1 MYVHVHIY
9 VHIYEWYFTLTSPV
23 SLFLNFNPFTST
35 RSWLRQ
41 GLLELNYLF
50 LTGTNN
56 PFHHHDGSQN
66 ATFNSL
72 LFLSRLT
79 LSANR
84 IRVSSKDQ
92 IHTCQGHA
100 NLSCIIPSQ
109 TTVMLNPQERSNCWG
124 PNVVD
129 GRTWSV
135 DVFLEPTLSDGDVS
149 GCPDLYNRDTF
160 WNHFSLAC
168 FLTIFQA
175 SWMSTQTSLL
185 SSTTK
190 ARHSYAGMWSFI
202 TSN

>member
-1 MYVHVHIY
+1 M
-9 VHIYEWYFTLTSPV
+9 

-41 GLLELNYLF
+41 GFVGTKLPI
-50 LTGTNN
+50 TGTND
-56 PFHHHDGSQN
+56 PFHHHDARQN
-66 ATFNSL
+66 ANAYGINSL
-72 LFLSRLT
+72 LFHSRLT
-79 LSANR
+79 LSTNK
-84 IRVSSKDQ
+84 IHVSSKYK

-100 NLSCIIPSQ
+100 NFSCIIPSQ
-109 TTVMLNPQERSNCWG
+109 TTVMLNHQERSNCSW
-124 PNVVD
+124 PNMAD
-129 GRTWSV
+129 GRTRSV
-135 DVFLEPTLSDGDVS
+135 DVFLETTLSDGNVS

-168 FLTIFQA
+168 FLTIFRA

-190 ARHSYAGMWSFI
+190 ARHSYAGMGSFI

>member
-1 MYVHVHIY
+1 MMEVRMQM
-9 VHIYEWYFTLTSPV
+9 LT
-23 SLFLNFNPFTST
+23 
-35 RSWLRQ
+35 
-41 GLLELNYLF
+41 
-50 LTGTNN
+50 
-56 PFHHHDGSQN
+56 
-66 ATFNSL
+66 AINSL
-72 LFLSRLT
+72 LFHSRLT

-84 IRVSSKDQ
+84 IHVASKYQ

-100 NLSCIIPSQ
+100 NFSCIIPSQ
-109 TTVMLNPQERSNCWG
+109 TTVMLNPQERSNCWW
-124 PNVVD
+124 PNVA
-129 GRTWSV
+129 GERTRSV
-135 DVFLEPTLSDGDVS
+135 DVFLEPTLSDGNVS

-202 TSN
+202 PSN